1 MSSGPPIV
9 PNIHA
14 LLWPRHVTKR
24 WTISWWVVIFQPFW
38 GWRHL
43 HVRFIH
49 YNIILYIAYIIW
61 PHITCFVWFLVCVW
75 YNAERHVHVAHLA
88 PARFP
93 WGKVKKILAIEN
105 FQKVIQS
112 NATWRE
118 GEHGQHFLNLTSK
131 DPQET
136 RATYLGPVVS
146 CKISLSLHLD
156 ERHQDFT
163 RTSLFRW
170 WLAALVS
177 GEYPPKMTKHFKC
190 VCGHNSARSNPHFF
204 GTHQSDG
211 KNMDKETA
219 RLFKSGAWIPLRLS
233 ILFT

>member
-1 MSSGPPIV
+1 MTGVSCLQVHQSFQTSMPFYG
-9 PNIHA
+9 HA
-14 LLWPRHVTKR
+14 TSQSDELFLDGWYFSHSEDGGIYTYGLYII
-24 WTISWWVVIFQPFW
+24 ISYCILQ
-38 GWRHL
+38 
-43 HVRFIH
+43 
-49 YNIILYIAYIIW
+49 ILYGQTS
-61 PHITCFVWFLVCVW
+61 HVWCDFLIFFVCVW

-105 FQKVIQS
+105 FQKVVQS

-131 DPQET
+131 NPQET
-136 RATYLGPVVS
+136 PETYPGPVVS

-170 WLAALVS
+170 RLAALAS
-177 GEYPPKMTKHFKC
+177 GEYPPKMTKHFRC
-190 VCGHNSARSNPHFF
+190 VCGHSSARSNPDFF
-204 GTHQSDG
+204 DTHQRKKHG
-211 KNMDKETA
+211 
-219 RLFKSGAWIPLRLS
+219 
-233 ILFT
+233 